1 MCGEC
6 ALLLS
11 PCSAAEVCCSLCFPP
26 QSCALCRGSVYTH
39 SAGEMQSEFRASGT
53 HGRKCAQIT
62 QARAVALQI
71 HCLAAAARQP

>member
-1 MCGEC
+1 MLSFFLHAVQLKFA
-6 ALLLS
+6 ALS
-11 PCSAAEVCCSLCFPP
+11 ASHHRAVPCVEAVC
-26 QSCALCRGSVYTH
+26 TH
-39 SAGEMQSEFRASGT
+39 SAGETQSEFRASGT